1 MLPLLE
7 VDQVTAGYVEGV
19 DVLQGVSL
27 RIVPGSITGMI
38 GLNGAGKSTLVKTIF
53 GFLKPKKGRI
63 LLEGD
68 EITGVEPHTLVRKG
82 LWYLPQESSLF
93 PYLPVEDN
101 LLIPTRT
108 LGLRSREVRDRLE
121 HVYARFPDLR
131 TNRKRRAGDLSGGQQ
146 KMLEFSKVLM
156 VKPRLLFIDEP
167 TVGISPKIAAEIYD
181 MVQQFLEEGTSIFL
195 IDHNIRKLVDL
206 ADYVYVMSLGR
217 IVSEGPSVQFRERL
231 KEQVQRWLGI

>member
-1 MLPLLE
+1 MSPLLE

-27 RIVPGSITGMI
+27 RIVPGSITGMV

-53 GFLKPKKGRI
+53 GFLKPRKGRI

-68 EITGVEPHTLVRKG
+68 DITGVEPHTLAAKG

-101 LLIPTRT
+101 LLIPTKA
-108 LGLRSREVRDRLE
+108 LGLRPREIRDRLE

-167 TVGISPKIAAEIYD
+167 TVGISPKIATEIYD
-181 MVQQFLEEGTSIFL
+181 MIRQFLEEGTPIFL

-217 IVSEGPSVQFRERL
+217 IVSEGPSVQFRDRL

>member
-1 MLPLLE
+1 MSPLLE
-7 VDQVTAGYVEGV
+7 VDQVTAGYIEGV

-27 RIVPGSITGMI
+27 QIAPGSITGMV

-53 GFLKPKKGRI
+53 GFLIPRKGRI

-68 EITGVEPHTLVRKG
+68 DITGVEPHTLARKG

-101 LLIPTRT
+101 LLIPTKA
-108 LGLRSREVRDRLE
+108 LGLRPREIRDRLE

-167 TVGISPKIAAEIYD
+167 TVGISPKIATEIYD
-181 MVQQFLEEGTSIFL
+181 MIRQFLEEGTSIFL

-217 IVSEGPSVQFRERL
+217 IVSEGPSFQFKDRL